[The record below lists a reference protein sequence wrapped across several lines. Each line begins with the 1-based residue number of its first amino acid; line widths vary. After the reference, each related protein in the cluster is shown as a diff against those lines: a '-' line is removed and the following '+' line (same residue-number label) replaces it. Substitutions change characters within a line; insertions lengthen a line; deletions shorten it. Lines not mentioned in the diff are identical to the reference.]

1 VSSISADEDFF
12 GKPIGRNAPGAI
24 MVDLQ
29 SVYLSFGKRV
39 ALDGMTLPVKAREVT
54 GLIGPAGSG
63 KTTVLRAIAHLD
75 RIDAGRIYV
84 DGGLLG
90 YVEDHGTLRELP
102 PKRTAHQRRD
112 VALVSA
118 TFDLFPHLSAIENVI
133 EAPVRVRGQKRKA
146 ATDTARVLL
155 DQLGVAGA
163 ADTYP
168 VYLSPDQRQRVAI
181 ARALAMQPKLLMLD
195 DPTSVLGEASRREV
209 TDVIRT
215 LAANGL
221 TTIVTTHDLAFARDV
236 TQHLVVLDRGD
247 VAESGDPRGVL
258 GNPQD
263 ERTKA
268 YLSTAP

>member
-1 VSSISADEDFF
+1 MSLPIADEDFF
-12 GKPIGRNAPGAI
+12 GKPAGRNAPGAI

-39 ALDGMTLPVKAREVT
+39 ALDGMTLPMKAREVT
-54 GLIGPAGSG
+54 GLIGPRGSG
-63 KTTVLRAIAHLD
+63 KTSVLRAVAHLD

-84 DGGLLG
+84 DGGMLG
-90 YVEDHGTLRELP
+90 YVEDNGVLRELG
-102 PKRTAHQRRD
+102 PKRMAQQRRD
-112 VALVSA
+112 IALVTD
-118 TFDLFPHLSAIENVI
+118 TFDLFPHLSAIENVT
-133 EAPVRVRGQKRKA
+133 EAPVRVRGHKRKA
-146 ATDTARVLL
+146 ATEAARVLL
-155 DQLGVAGA
+155 AQLGVAA
-163 ADTYP
+163 VADTYP
-168 VYLSPDQRQRVAI
+168 MHLTPDQRQRVAI

-215 LAANGL
+215 LAANGV

-263 ERTKA
+263 DRTKA
-268 YLSTAP
+268 YLSTSP